1 MLDFGCGCGA
11 SGIAS
16 GLVGANRVVF
26 NDIDPIALT
35 AARLNVELN
44 LKDDGGDRFSFSSVN
59 FLETGGSDEGDFD
72 VVLIGDMFYDETF
85 GISVFEL
92 MRKFNSK
99 PKPRDEKL
107 APTILVGDPGRWFL
121 NEAKSETQNWEKLA
135 EYKMN
140 ETTLLE
146 NRGFSKGFVWQLH

>member
-16 GLVGANRVVF
+16 GLVGANRVVL

-44 LKDDGGDRFSFSSVN
+44 FKDDAKGCFSFSSVN
-59 FLETGGSDEGDFD
+59 LLETGDTMEYNFD

-85 GISVFEL
+85 GSFVLEFV
-92 MRKFNSK
+92 RKLK
-99 PKPRDEKL
+99 LRDKKL

-121 NEAKSETQNWEKLA
+121 QETESKTHHFEKLA
-135 EYKMN
+135 EYDMN

-146 NRGFSKGFVWQLH
+146 NRGFSKGYVWQLH